1 LMPTVRHRRGAKATP
16 CPVWS
21 PNCCAVPF
29 VGWIRYR
36 HGAFG
41 RFASA
46 SFTILRSA
54 NSSSQ
59 SRLTDSSSE
68 SDVIDKHDVKS
79 NKHGTNLIAAR
90 GIPVAGRT
98 ITAQHSRRRERPGT
112 SVCRPRYL
120 SGRASASNG
129 TYPYNHA
136 PVRRR
141 RPAPRWAAFAAS
153 RTAIGT
159 SRARHAGWQP
169 SARSSPSPGGPAP
182 VSTFRKPTIRR
193 DQARRPRRPVVLVL
207 AARRSS
213 DVPGG

>member
-1 LMPTVRHRRGAKATP
+1 MDGSGIDTEH
-16 CPVWS
+16 S
-21 PNCCAVPF
+21 
-29 VGWIRYR
+29 
-36 HGAFG
+36 
-41 RFASA
+41 SA

-59 SRLTDSSSE
+59 SRLADSSSE